1 MMSSLI
7 LLRRRFHQL
16 LMAWWDWKH
25 YCKNEPEFY
34 FPSKWQT
41 NSRTFPR
48 GSEYYTE
55 PYLCL
60 MSILQNQVSE
70 RQWFLHHVCWI
81 SIGLSTRMHRISW
94 SSNFGACV
102 ARLGSVVA
110 ELKHVKELCFIF
122 WLGYYAAT
130 HCNLSQWKSS
140 LQLRSNMMVMIVS
153 SSLCL
158 NKAEIRVEEGR
169 GCVM

>member
-1 MMSSLI
+1 MNELNHNQSSVCVHSCLFNIMMSSLI

-25 YCKNEPEFY
+25 YCKNEPEF
-34 FPSKWQT
+34 FFSSKWQT

-60 MSILQNQVSE
+60 MSILQNQVSD

-130 HCNLSQWKSS
+130 HCNLS
-140 LQLRSNMMVMIVS
+140 
-153 SSLCL
+153 
-158 NKAEIRVEEGR
+158 
-169 GCVM
+169 